1 MLAYME
7 LVRLERSL
15 REQPVLSVYLDGTAE
30 DFASQHAW
38 RSHLDTSLKDLRV
51 WLEGFSHTER
61 ALFERCVALLE
72 TELAPLH
79 HGVGAPGWA
88 AFITGDGVRDAEPL
102 PVPMPTMAVWSTG
115 ACVAPYIRALKQTRP
130 VIVVVADARQARLY
144 RYRAGVLDKVKT
156 ARAHARV
163 EPPSHMGD
171 PSRFG
176 FHAGVR
182 GATGRD
188 GAQRALLEGTRRL
201 LYRVAEQAL
210 KLAGVDGWI
219 LVGGIPAVSAKL
231 AQMLAAS
238 ARTRVLHLEM
248 LEVHA
253 SDADIRRA
261 AEGGASALRDAW
273 DLRQIEEIV
282 DQAEQPDSVVAL
294 GPAAT
299 HLALQGLRVREL
311 YLTHRYVESHMA
323 DAEDAVRA
331 AFTQSAV
338 VEELAGPAAL
348 QLDALGGMAARL
360 RYRLAAPDA
369 VTGGDGLERFAS
381 NDVIAPVAAGT

>member
-1 MLAYME
+1 
-7 LVRLERSL
+7 
-15 REQPVLSVYLDGTAE
+15 
-30 DFASQHAW
+30 
-38 RSHLDTSLKDLRV
+38 
-51 WLEGFSHTER
+51 
-61 ALFERCVALLE
+61 
-72 TELAPLH
+72 
-79 HGVGAPGWA
+79 
-88 AFITGDGVRDAEPL
+88 
-102 PVPMPTMAVWSTG
+102 
-115 ACVAPYIRALKQTRP
+115 
-130 VIVVVADARQARLY
+130 
-144 RYRAGVLDKVKT
+144 
-156 ARAHARV
+156 
-163 EPPSHMGD
+163 
-171 PSRFG
+171 
-176 FHAGVR
+176 
-182 GATGRD
+182 
-188 GAQRALLEGTRRL
+188 LLEGTRRL